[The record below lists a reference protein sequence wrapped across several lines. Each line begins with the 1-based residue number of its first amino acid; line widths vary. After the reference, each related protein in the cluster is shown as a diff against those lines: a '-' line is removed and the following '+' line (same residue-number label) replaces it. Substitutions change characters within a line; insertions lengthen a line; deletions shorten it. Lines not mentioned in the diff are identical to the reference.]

1 MSQYLGDISAYAL
14 AVSQGYTGTEEEYAE
29 LMASYPTVG
38 QTAVTAAQTATT
50 KASEAATSAT
60 TATNKASEATTAAT
74 TATNKAAEAQADADA
89 AALDAS
95 QALSAASTATTKAT
109 EATTA
114 AATATSAATT
124 ATTAKD
130 DAVSAKTAAQ
140 TAQTGAETAAASVQS
155 SAAQIATNTEDISQ
169 LKSEF
174 TDYADG
180 YVHILESDFSRGSL
194 NNDGTINTGQSYYA
208 STNKDMIYDRPV
220 NISVKSG
227 YKYIYREKTGDAA
240 YNSSGWITTDIT
252 VLPNKAFK
260 LQIGRVTETW
270 GAADLC
276 IFSKQINVTSADSTG
291 VAFNSAQIE
300 QLEKGNELLVF
311 AFARGSVTGT
321 GEYVSYVNYRVST
334 PDIISYDRDITITAD
349 DGFKFSGCTYA
360 QDGTL
365 IESWGSW
372 ITERKVSAGQRI
384 RLVIIRATEDTSEVA
399 DVFEFYTKIHIQS
412 EFKDYVDA
420 ITANPNTALLTAP
433 IFANGRAKLIA
444 HMGYH
449 VSAPENTTEA
459 YKEAGKKG
467 FWGIESDVQQTSDG
481 YYVMMHDSTV
491 DRMTNGT
498 GSISS
503 MTLAEIRAL
512 HIKDRPDLQVPTL
525 EEYLSICKRYGCVP
539 NIELKGTVTNTKAS
553 YEKIIGI
560 VKQYAFSDKS
570 VIFCGSKWALS
581 NFRQATQTIPFMA
594 IYQYNSSYN
603 WDTEFAFCSGYD
615 NVGMCW
621 DIGMNLTLEQCKQAH
636 DNDMIID
643 AFITDTEADVVSAFA
658 VGADFVTTN
667 TITPTE

>member
-1 MSQYLGDISAYAL
+1 
-14 AVSQGYTGTEEEYAE
+14 
-29 LMASYPTVG
+29 MASYATVAEEANDAKDDAVAAKN
-38 QTAVTAAQTATT
+38 TAVA
-50 KASEAATSAT
+50 
-60 TATNKASEATTAAT
+60 
-74 TATNKAAEAQADADA
+74 
-89 AALDAS
+89 
-95 QALSAASTATTKAT
+95 KAT

-114 AATATSAATT
+114 AATANTAKDTATSKATEATT
-124 ATTAKD
+124 AASTATTKANE
-130 DAVSAKTAAQ
+130 ASASAQ
-140 TAQTGAETAAASVQS
+140 SIAE
-155 SAAQIATNTEDISQ
+155 SAAQIQENTDSIDQ
-169 LKSEF
+169 LMSEF

-194 NNDGTINTGQSYYA
+194 NNDGSINTGQSYYA

-227 YKYIYREKTGDAA
+227 YKYIYREKTGDSA
-240 YNSSGWITTDIT
+240 YNNSGWLTTDIT

-270 GAADLC
+270 GAADLG

-291 VAFNSAQIE
+291 VAFNSAKIE

-311 AFARGSVTGT
+311 AFVRGSVTGT

-372 ITERKVSAGQRI
+372 MTERKVSAGQRI

-420 ITANPNTALLTAP
+420 VTANPNTALLTAP

-449 VSAPENTTEA
+449 ATAPENTTEA
-459 YKEAGKKG
+459 YKEAGKMG

-491 DRMTNGT
+491 DRTTNGS
-498 GSISS
+498 GAISS

-512 HIKDRPDLQVPTL
+512 HIKDRPDLQVPTF

-539 NIELKGTVTNTKAS
+539 NIELKGTITNTKAS

-581 NFRQATQTIPFMA
+581 NFRQATASIPFMA

-643 AFITDTEADVVSAFA
+643 AFITDTEADVSSAFA

-667 TITPTE
+667 TITPTD